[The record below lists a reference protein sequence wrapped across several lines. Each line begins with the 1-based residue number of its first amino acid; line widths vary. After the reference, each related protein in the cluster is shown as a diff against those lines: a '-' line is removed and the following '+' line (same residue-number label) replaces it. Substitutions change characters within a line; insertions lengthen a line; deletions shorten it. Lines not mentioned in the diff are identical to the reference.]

1 MLIKGEPVF
10 EQKFARFG
18 NDLALEDDAR
28 IEGYASL
35 FNVADEGGD
44 IVQPGAYSASLARH
58 AARGTAV
65 KMLWQHQPDQPIGV
79 WDRVLEDERG
89 LKVTGRLLTETRQG
103 AEAAALVKAGAIE
116 GLSIGYRTVKAS
128 RDSQGRRLLTEV
140 SLFEVSLVTFPMLPT
155 ARVAAKAE
163 ATADPAAPLR
173 ALVAELRA
181 ACRS

>member
-18 NDLALEDDAR
+18 SDLSLADDAR

-44 IVQPGAYSASLARH
+44 IVQPGAYTASLARH

-79 WDRVLEDERG
+79 WDQVVEDARG
-89 LKVTGRLLTETRQG
+89 LKVSGRLLTETRQG

-116 GLSIGYRTVKAS
+116 GLSIGYRTVKAT
-128 RDSQGRRLLTEV
+128 RDTQGRRLLAEV
-140 SLFEVSLVTFPMLPT
+140 NLFEVSLVTFPMLPT
-155 ARVAAKAE
+155 ARVAAKSD
-163 ATADPAAPLR
+163 TGDAALR
-173 ALVAELRA
+173 ALVDELRA
-181 ACRS
+181 ACRA